1 MKLKIALLMLL
12 SMVVC
17 KTNGEMIKPKA
28 IYPVHDISAAQ
39 YEAAANYIDA
49 YVVPPAIQ
57 RILDSKVFELY
68 DPGDHW
74 YAEYERVRAS
84 SSLTQ
89 QGKVTYYAQNAADYD
104 HETVWCEGVPGYGV
118 GQYIEYTFSEY
129 HPRITEV
136 NILNGYVKSLAQ
148 WQKNS
153 RVKRL
158 RVYFNGKALTDLE
171 LENSRTV
178 QTFDL
183 GTLGYAPNER
193 GKGKGS
199 WTLRF
204 EIMEVYPGTH
214 YQDTVISEIYFN
226 GIDLY

>member
-1 MKLKIALLMLL
+1 MKLKIALLLLL

-39 YEAAANYIDA
+39 YEAAANYVADE
-49 YVVPPAIQ
+49 VVPAAMQ
-57 RILDSKVFELY
+57 RILNTKVFELY
-68 DPGDHW
+68 DPTDHW

-84 SSLTQ
+84 SSLAQ
-89 QGKVTYYAQNAADYD
+89 QGRVTYYAQNAADYD
-104 HETVWCEGVPGYGV
+104 HETVWCEGVAGYGV

-136 NILNGYVKSLAQ
+136 KILNGYVKSLTQ

-171 LENSRTV
+171 LEDSRTV
-178 QTFDL
+178 QVFDL
-183 GTLGYAPNER
+183 GTVGYGPNGR
-193 GKGKGS
+193 GKGS

-204 EIMEVYPGTH
+204 EIVDVYPGTH

-226 GIDLY
+226 GIDMY